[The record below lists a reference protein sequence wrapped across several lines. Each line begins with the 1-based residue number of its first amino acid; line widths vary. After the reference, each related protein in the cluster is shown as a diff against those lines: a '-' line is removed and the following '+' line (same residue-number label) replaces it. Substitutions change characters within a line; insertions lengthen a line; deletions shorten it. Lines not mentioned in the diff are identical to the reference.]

1 MADDDKSEEAAPV
14 ETNALQPTER
24 NFEAEAREMGWTPEA
39 EWKGDK
45 KPAHFLDAK
54 TFVERGETVIPILRK
69 QLKDKDAE
77 YAERF
82 KKMEALN
89 TKTVERLQKQFEKD
103 LAEAQAAKKV
113 AVKAGN
119 VEEVE
124 RLDGVID
131 DLKEDAPKKLSG
143 AALEKHNLKVQE
155 EWVGTQDWWGEDED
169 MQAWAIG
176 KSQSIAAKN
185 PDISI
190 EDNIAQLEVAL
201 KKKYPEKFGLKAS
214 TNGHA
219 LVDNGG
225 DFPGGKGTDPLSR
238 LPNEARAQA
247 KIDMKKYPEIYPN
260 AAAWIATYE
269 GKT

>member
-39 EWKGDK
+39 EWMGK
-45 KPAHFLDAK
+45 KPVKFLSAAE
-54 TFVERGETVIPILRK
+54 FVERGETLIPILNKRLTQQKADFAKELDGIKRVNASTVASLEK
-69 QLKDKDAE
+69 QHA
-77 YAERF
+77 
-82 KKMEALN
+82 
-89 TKTVERLQKQFEKD
+89 KD
-103 LAEAQAAKKV
+103 LAEAKAAKTV

-225 DFPGGKGTDPLSR
+225 DFPGGRGTDPLSR

-247 KIDMKKYPEIYPN
+247 KLDMAKYPKIYPN